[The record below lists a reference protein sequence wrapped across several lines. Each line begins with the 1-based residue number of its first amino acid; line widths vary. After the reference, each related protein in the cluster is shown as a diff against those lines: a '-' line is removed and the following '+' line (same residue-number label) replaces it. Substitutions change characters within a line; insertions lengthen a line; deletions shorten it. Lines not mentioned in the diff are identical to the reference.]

1 MGAKHYPLADYV
13 SHNSPLVLGCMGLGG
28 GWNKQAIGAPDINQA
43 HQVIDA
49 ALDSGICVFD
59 HADIYT
65 LGKAEQVFG
74 QVLRQRP
81 ELRQHMSLQS
91 KCGIRFDDALGPKRY
106 DASKRWL
113 EHSVEGILQRL
124 GIEQLD
130 VLMLHRP
137 DPLMEPEDVANAF
150 NALQAAGKVAHF
162 GVSNMQRPQMAFLQ
176 SAISQPLVC
185 NQVEL
190 SLSHLAWL
198 EQGVTGGSPTHSASN
213 FVPGT
218 IEYCRQ
224 HNVQLQSWG
233 SLSQG
238 IYSGR
243 PLHDATAAVQ
253 QTARLVASLA
263 ADYQVSK
270 EAIVLAWLMRHPAN
284 IQPVIGTTNVER
296 IKACAQAPQLE
307 LTREQW
313 YALYIAARG
322 EELP

>member
-1 MGAKHYPLADYV
+1 MGTKIYPLADHV
-13 SHNSPLVLGCMGLGG
+13 KQNSPLILGCMGLGG
-28 GWNKQAIGAPDINQA
+28 GWNNQAISSADITQA

-49 ALDSGICVFD
+49 ALESGIRVFD

-65 LGKAEQVFG
+65 LGKAEDVFG
-74 QVLRQRP
+74 KVLKQRP
-81 ELRQHMSLQS
+81 ELRQHISLQS
-91 KCGIRFDDALGPKRY
+91 KCGIRFEDALGPQRY
-106 DASKRWL
+106 DFSKQWL
-113 EHSVEGILQRL
+113 QQSVEGILQRL
-124 GIEQLD
+124 GIEQID

-137 DPLMEPEDVANAF
+137 DPLMEPEEIASAF
-150 NALQAAGKVAHF
+150 DSLQAAGKVAHF
-162 GVSNMQRPQMAFLQ
+162 GVSNMQPPQMAFLQ
-176 SAISQPLVC
+176 SAMSQPLVC

-198 EQGVTGGSPTHSASN
+198 EQGVTGGGSDHSASN
-213 FVPGT
+213 FVAGT

-224 HNVQLQSWG
+224 HKVQLQAWG

-243 PLHDATAAVQ
+243 DISNAAAPVQ

-313 YALYIAARG
+313 YALYVAARG